1 MRASAELGTPDWS
14 DPQPASVS
22 PSHKDEGNA
31 TLRGGKNL
39 RRRLLLLRITLRS
52 PLALGGERG
61 AVLGREAGAG
71 LVGGRGAPGL
81 GLSVWRVHAGSGRMN
96 GGAEV
101 NGVGGGLETSPN
113 STGCGRRGLGLGRG
127 ES

>member
-1 MRASAELGTPDWS
+1 MELGSPDRS
-14 DPQPASVS
+14 ALQPAPVS
-22 PSHKDEGNA
+22 PSQEDEGNA
-31 TLRGGKNL
+31 TQTGSKNL
-39 RRRLLLLRITLRS
+39 RRCLLLLRITLRS

>member
-1 MRASAELGTPDWS
+1 MRASAELGSPDRS
-14 DPQPASVS
+14 GQQPAPVS
-22 PSHKDEGNA
+22 PSQEDEGKA
-31 TLRGGKNL
+31 IQRGSNNL
-39 RRRLLLLRITLRS
+39 RRYLLLLKITLRS
-52 PLALGGERG
+52 PLALAGSEGRSWGGRL
-61 AVLGREAGAG
+61 APG
-71 LVGGRGAPGL
+71 LVGGRGVPGL